1 MAKVKSADYAA
12 KKYLS
17 AIKARGGAEA
27 WYACGEKVAEGGVK
41 AVAACMKG
49 LKKKVSEET
58 WAKHYKMAYEGKPVE
73 EKEEEEKKE

>member
-58 WAKHYKMAYEGKPVE
+58 WAKHYKMAYEGKAGEVE
-73 EKEEEEKKE
+73 IEI